1 MISLFFVG
9 LAVLQGIEYSGMK
22 TVEQQLIGQ
31 SRLAQVY
38 ISQTVFSE
46 NNNTDKLNSQTVDK
60 IVSNLSQSIGQV
72 RIYDKSLKLLGASA
86 EAVVKPIPSNDV
98 SLVNALTESLN
109 NNYSYIVR
117 NNIVYFTSPIEIQNK
132 IIGVLEIIY
141 PLSMLNTILSDVTG
155 ILLVGALI
163 FCIML
168 TFLSIYISKRV
179 VKPIKKLV
187 DAANRYANRDFTPI
201 EIKSRDEIGDLGKK
215 FNEMGYQLKD
225 YISRQKQF
233 VANVSHEL
241 RTPLTAIKGYSEYL
255 LEEVKGR
262 TDLEKSIYHLN
273 NESVRLA
280 KLVDELLLLS
290 RIDSVKED
298 FPFEKLNFSLLIKE
312 TTEKMLNRAAKYGL
326 IITTDIQQNV
336 FISGDRSKLTQV
348 IVNLLDNAIKFSLP
362 EGHIEVNLSARG
374 NDAVLEI
381 TDHGIGIPKDEAPKV
396 LDRFYRASNAAAVS
410 GSGLGLSITK
420 EIVDKHNGSIEIISS
435 VDAGTTAKLSLPEL
449 KCN

>member
-1 MISLFFVG
+1 
-9 LAVLQGIEYSGMK
+9 
-22 TVEQQLIGQ
+22 
-31 SRLAQVY
+31 
-38 ISQTVFSE
+38 
-46 NNNTDKLNSQTVDK
+46 
-60 IVSNLSQSIGQV
+60 
-72 RIYDKSLKLLGASA
+72 
-86 EAVVKPIPSNDV
+86 
-98 SLVNALTESLN
+98 
-109 NNYSYIVR
+109 
-117 NNIVYFTSPIEIQNK
+117 
-132 IIGVLEIIY
+132 
-141 PLSMLNTILSDVTG
+141 MLNTILSDVTG

-273 NESVRLA
+273 NESARLA